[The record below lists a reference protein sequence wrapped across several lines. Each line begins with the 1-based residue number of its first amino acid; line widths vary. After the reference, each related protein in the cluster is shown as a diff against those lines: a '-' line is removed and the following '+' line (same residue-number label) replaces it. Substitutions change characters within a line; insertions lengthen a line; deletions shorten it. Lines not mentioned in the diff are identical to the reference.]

1 MSLQEIGSE
10 MHDIAKTLVK
20 VEGAQKVIGFHWSRT
35 DSEASDWIRI
45 RIIYPEWSGKRA
57 E

>member
-1 MSLQEIGSE
+1 MSLQEIWSE
-10 MHDIAKTLVK
+10 MHEIAKTLVK
-20 VEGAQKVIGFHWSRT
+20 VEGAQKVVGSHWPRS
-35 DSEASDWIRI
+35 DFEGSDWIRI